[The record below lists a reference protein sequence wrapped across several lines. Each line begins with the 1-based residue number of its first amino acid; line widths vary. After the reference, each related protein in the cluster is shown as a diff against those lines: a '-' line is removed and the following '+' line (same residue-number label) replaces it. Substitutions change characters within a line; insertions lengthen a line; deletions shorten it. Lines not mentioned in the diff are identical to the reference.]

1 VYKALENGES
11 AHCLCKSFRNGVH
24 EWDVHTYPLFD
35 ADGRARRAVVLARDV
50 TEQRRLEASMARTA
64 KLAAVGKLAAGT
76 AHELSNPL
84 TSILGN
90 ATLLQ
95 RFSSR
100 DSSTYSLASAI
111 LEAAE
116 RARNILR
123 SLLDYSRQDQYTF
136 APTDINA
143 TLEWSL
149 SLLRYAFEEPG
160 IRLRKELD
168 PRLHLVTASQSHLH
182 TLWTNLL
189 LNAVDAVKAVGKTT
203 EGFKGQVEVSSVL
216 LEEEKAV
223 RVRVHDNG
231 TGIPEELMSRLFEP
245 FLTTK
250 KPSEGT
256 GLGLYI
262 CHAIV
267 EQHGGRID
275 VESMK
280 GQGTTFTVT
289 LPIGRKR

>member
-1 VYKALENGES
+1 
-11 AHCLCKSFRNGVH
+11 
-24 EWDVHTYPLFD
+24 
-35 ADGRARRAVVLARDV
+35 
-50 TEQRRLEASMARTA
+50 
-64 KLAAVGKLAAGT
+64 
-76 AHELSNPL
+76 
-84 TSILGN
+84 
-90 ATLLQ
+90 
-95 RFSSR
+95 
-100 DSSTYSLASAI
+100 
-111 LEAAE
+111 
-116 RARNILR
+116 
-123 SLLDYSRQDQYTF
+123 
-136 APTDINA
+136 
-143 TLEWSL
+143 LEWSL